1 MNGPSAC
8 SPRGARTGPHRAK
21 LSGLS
26 NIPNSEARGGDT
38 VGTDKVNGYNL
49 SDEEIIT
56 PAPEPE
62 DDGSDDEEE

>member
-1 MNGPSAC
+1 
-8 SPRGARTGPHRAK
+8 
-21 LSGLS
+21 
-26 NIPNSEARGGDT
+26 

-56 PAPEPE
+56 APEPE